1 VSNFAPGHPGDEKE
15 IKTLEVKLLMTMKQM
30 VCASYWTPFWM
41 LILPLCCHLMPGD
54 TFRPSVVSAENVRLD
69 LTTANGYQWRTS
81 LPNGSKSRGYVAAAY
96 KLEYI
101 SWNARVRVLTLPIF
115 SHSVLFP
122 IFSPFNNL
130 TFLQTRTTG
139 YLIRDGTEYF
149 SWRDFSSLILFHFST
164 NSD

>member
-1 VSNFAPGHPGDEKE
+1 
-15 IKTLEVKLLMTMKQM
+15 MTMKQM

-41 LILPLCCHLMPGD
+41 LILPLCYCHLMPGD

-81 LPNGSKSRGYVAAAY
+81 LPNGSKSRGYVAAAAAAY

-101 SWNARVRVLTLPIF
+101 SWKTRVRVLTLPIF
-115 SHSVLFP
+115 SYSVLFIL
-122 IFSPFNNL
+122 IFFPLIIIWPSYKHERPAISF
-130 TFLQTRTTG
+130 QTEPN
-139 YLIRDGTEYF
+139 IF

-164 NSD
+164 NFWLSPCMLFY